1 MADPVTDLDAVVGR
15 VTRALRA
22 SEEREVDHIS
32 LNVDESDLRALLAA
46 VDAGRE
52 DAKQDA
58 RATYE
63 RFAAEYPQ
71 KVDGFTL
78 YVATWDEQGEVC
90 QRLSTH
96 LYAEGGKASDAE
108 WRAAVE
114 RVREEHCGPRTSVLS
129 GPIHAALDA
138 LKAFAA
144 RVGGQ
149 P

>member
-71 KVDGFTL
+71 KVDGFSV
-78 YVATWDEQGEVC
+78 YVATWDEQEEVG

-96 LYAEGGKASDAE
+96 LYTEGGKARDAE

-114 RVREEHCGPRTSVLS
+114 RFKADSLTGWRGDLRNGGL
-129 GPIHAALDA
+129 AALDA
-138 LKAFAA
+138 LLAA
-144 RVGGQ
+144 MEVGRG
-149 P
+149 